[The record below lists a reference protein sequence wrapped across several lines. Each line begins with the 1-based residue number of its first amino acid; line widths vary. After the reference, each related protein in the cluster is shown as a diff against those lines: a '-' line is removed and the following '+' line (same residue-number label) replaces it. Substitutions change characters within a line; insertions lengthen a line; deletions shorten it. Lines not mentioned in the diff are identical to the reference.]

1 MDFQELFNNLCM
13 NVTLW
18 EMGTITKEEKY
29 RYIKGVFDT
38 LKVVGL
44 KEEYNEWCEANGI
57 LVVDDDELYA

>member
-13 NVTLW
+13 NVSLYQQR
-18 EMGTITKEEKY
+18 MITKKEKH

-38 LKVVGL
+38 LNTLGL
-44 KEEYNEWCEANGI
+44 REEYDKWCAANGI